1 MWRVIGHEWAV
12 NLLHRSIATQ
22 RLAHT
27 YLFTG
32 PANIG
37 KTHLAKEFA
46 AALNCIGEDIPC
58 GACSPCS
65 RIARG
70 AYPDVGVIEP
80 EGGRIKIDQIRTVQ
94 REIALS
100 PYEGRWRVCIITEFQ
115 AATVEAANAL
125 LKTLEEPPA
134 RVIMILTTLDASLLL
149 PTVVSRCQVV
159 PLRAVPRV
167 QIERAL
173 VEQWHERK
181 ERAQLL
187 ARVSAGRLGWAISAV
202 RDPAILGQRQKHLET
217 LLELLKQ
224 GFAGKI
230 RAADRL
236 GESENLG
243 EILSLWQTWWRDV
256 FLVRI
261 GCEELIVNLDYLEP
275 CRQMARQYSTTE
287 AGAAIRDIEKARQQ
301 LDQNVNPRLA
311 LEALFLTWQ
320 RDSRT

>member
-46 AALNCIGEDIPC
+46 TALNCTGEDIPC
-58 GACSPCS
+58 GACGPCG

-70 AYPDVGVIEP
+70 TYPDVSVIEP
-80 EGGRIKIDQIRTVQ
+80 EGGRIKIDQMRAVQ

-115 AATVEAANAL
+115 TATVEAANAL

-134 RVIMILTTLDASLLL
+134 RVIMILTALDASLLL
-149 PTVVSRCQVV
+149 PTVVSRCQVM

-167 QIERAL
+167 QIKRAL
-173 VEQWHERK
+173 IEQWQERE

-187 ARVSAGRLGWAISAV
+187 ARISAGRMGWAISAA
-202 RDPAILGQRQKHLET
+202 RDPAILSQRQKHLET
-217 LLELLKQ
+217 LLALLQQ
-224 GFAGKI
+224 GLASKI
-230 RAADRL
+230 RAAERL

-243 EILSLWQTWWRDV
+243 EILALWQTWWRDV
-256 FLVRI
+256 FLACI

-275 CRQMARQYSTTE
+275 CRQMAQQYSIAE

-301 LDQNVNPRLA
+301 LDDNVNSRLV
-311 LEALFLTWQ
+311 LEALFLAWQ
-320 RDSRT
+320 RDSRA